1 MGLSVFVLGI
11 VIGAFIVPAVIA
23 DPEATVETG
32 KVVVSSITQL
42 VEMLT

>member
-23 DPEATVETG
+23 DPEATIETG

-42 VEMLT
+42 VEMLI

>member
-23 DPEATVETG
+23 DPEATIETG
-32 KVVVSSITQL
+32 KVVMSSITQL